1 MKGKRRKKKVILPNA
16 AKIDEFMQKEFMRK
30 ASSGDLH
37 LTLMRFLRRI
47 KIGSLGVTFLSS
59 FYLRLS
65 LGCKL
70 AFHAASSSSFSLQVC
85 RYVFQP
91 CHVGRMSET

>member
-1 MKGKRRKKKVILPNA
+1 M
-16 AKIDEFMQKEFMRK
+16 DEFMQKEFMRK
-30 ASSGDLH
+30 ASSGDMH

-59 FYLRLS
+59 FYLHLS

-70 AFHAASSSSFSLQVC
+70 AFHAASSSSFSFQVC

-91 CHVGRMSET
+91 DVTGQPPVM